1 MKPSNKKKGRNTPLP
16 ARERVY
22 VYLKSAILSG
32 RLTPGQKLTEEH
44 LARTLRVSRTP
55 VREVLHKLE
64 AEGLIKPRH
73 KRGFFVAGD
82 SREEVEELFEI
93 RAVLEG
99 YALRVVSQ
107 RITDQALEELKLFIQ
122 RAEEALTRQKI
133 DEVFKWNTRFHDTLH
148 SMVEDKRRLHRLMV
162 DIRKFVLRYRKDTL
176 RYPDGGKRA
185 VEGHRKIIMALQL
198 RDPDLCERLMREHIR
213 EAKEDA
219 LQSLFGEGQENDQK
233 R

>member
-1 MKPSNKKKGRNTPLP
+1 MPPIKRLKQNLTLP

-22 VYLKSAILSG
+22 TYLKSEILSG
-32 RLTPGQKLTEEH
+32 RLAPGQKLTEEY
-44 LARTLRVSRTP
+44 LARILRVSRTP

-64 AEGLIKPRH
+64 AEGLVKPRN

-82 SREEVEELFEI
+82 SKEEIKELFEI
-93 RAVLEG
+93 RSILEG
-99 YALRVVSQ
+99 YALRMVSKK
-107 RITDQALEELKLFIQ
+107 ITDETLEQLNGFIKK
-122 RAEEALTRQKI
+122 AEEALTRQRI

-148 SMVEDKRRLHRLMV
+148 SMIEEKRQLHRLIV
-162 DIRKFVLRYRKDTL
+162 DMRKFVLRYRKDTL

-198 RDPDLCERLMREHIR
+198 RDPDLCERVMRDHIR

-219 LQSLFGEGQENDQK
+219 LQSLFGK
-233 R
+233 S

>member
-1 MKPSNKKKGRNTPLP
+1 MENPKDKSRGNPALP

-22 VYLKSAILSG
+22 SYLKSAILSG
-32 RLTPGQKLTEEH
+32 RLPPGHKLTEEN
-44 LARTLRVSRTP
+44 LAKTLKVSRTP

-64 AEGLIKPRH
+64 AEGLVKPRN

-93 RAVLEG
+93 RAILEG
-99 YALRVVSQ
+99 YALRIVSK
-107 RITDQALEELKLFIQ
+107 RISDKELDQLNRFIQ
-122 RAEEALTRQKI
+122 KAEEALKRGKI
-133 DEVFKWNTRFHDTLH
+133 GEVFKWNTRFHDALH
-148 SMVEDKRRLHRLMV
+148 SMIGDKRQLLRLMV

-185 VEGHRKIIMALQL
+185 VEGHRKVIMALQL
-198 RDPDLCERLMREHIR
+198 RDPDLCERVMREHIR

-219 LQSLFGEGQENDQK
+219 LLSLFGVS
-233 R
+233 